1 MSSLESSLVEM
12 DTLHKCH
19 STPITNRTS
28 SVIFNLSSVYNN
40 YKVHLDILKLTGVIV
55 LFSVMTA
62 TLTVTNNLSKTNR
75 ILNNSDCVRI
85 MTNEVDTVEWNTT
98 LCSYFKQYPLP
109 DYFYATI
116 CSYQVEIRID
126 LSKRQPM
133 ELS

>member
-1 MSSLESSLVEM
+1 M
-12 DTLHKCH
+12 
-19 STPITNRTS
+19 
-28 SVIFNLSSVYNN
+28 
-40 YKVHLDILKLTGVIV
+40 KVHLDILKLTGVIV

-75 ILNNSDCVRI
+75 VLNNSDCVRI

-109 DYFYATI
+109 DYFYAII
-116 CSYQVEIRID
+116 CSYQGEIRID